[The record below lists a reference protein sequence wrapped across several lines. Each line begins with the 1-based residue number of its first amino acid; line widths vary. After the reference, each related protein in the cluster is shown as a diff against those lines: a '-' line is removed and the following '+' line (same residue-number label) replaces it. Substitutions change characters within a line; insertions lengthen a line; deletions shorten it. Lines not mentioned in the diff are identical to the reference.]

1 MDQVNKVIIHW
12 KDFSY
17 DEFSNTVPI
26 TITSDNMNKTSGL
39 PGKLT
44 VAIRANVMN
53 TKHIDIPDLLFNGVI
68 GNVAPTRE
76 AKEAATPIL

>member
-1 MDQVNKVIIHW
+1 
-12 KDFSY
+12 
-17 DEFSNTVPI
+17 
-26 TITSDNMNKTSGL
+26 MNKTSGL

>member
-1 MDQVNKVIIHW
+1 LRILRVKKQGFKNMEVNKNISIL
-12 KDFSY
+12 
-17 DEFSNTVPI
+17 
-26 TITSDNMNKTSGL
+26 ML
-39 PGKLT
+39 
-44 VAIRANVMN
+44 MN